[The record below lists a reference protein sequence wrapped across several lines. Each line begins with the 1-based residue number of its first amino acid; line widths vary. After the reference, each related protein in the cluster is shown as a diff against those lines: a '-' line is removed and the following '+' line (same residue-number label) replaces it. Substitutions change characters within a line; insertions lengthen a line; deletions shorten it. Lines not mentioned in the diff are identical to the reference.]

1 MNAHAVSSRQ
11 AVIEFVVSAGNRSM
25 VIGAAALAL
34 TMPVFAQNAEM
45 QQKLAAVKQ
54 SLVQNKQKLQKY
66 QWYETTQLNLKGDDK
81 PATQNLCQYTPDGTV
96 LKTPIGPP
104 PPPPSGGRLKQKVIA
119 NKKAEMQD
127 YMGDVKGLL
136 SLYVPPN
143 PQKME
148 LAYQAGHFFLNPV
161 GGRMNLVFTDYAQPG
176 DKMSITFDP
185 ASKKITA
192 MNVSTYMGEAK
203 DIVTLDVL
211 MSSLPDG
218 TNFVL
223 KTVLNA
229 TAKKLVVTTT
239 NSNYQKVGG
248 I

>member
-1 MNAHAVSSRQ
+1 MNARTVCRRQ
-11 AVIEFVVSAGNRSM
+11 AVVEFVLSASNRSM
-25 VIGAAALAL
+25 MISAAALAL
-34 TMPVFAQNAEM
+34 TLPVFAQNAEM

-54 SLVQNKQKLQKY
+54 SLVLNKQKLQKY

-81 PATQNLCQYTPDGTV
+81 PATQNLCQYAPDGTV

-104 PPPPSGGRLKQKVIA
+104 PPPPSGGRLKQKIVA

-161 GGRMNLVFTDYAQPG
+161 GGKMNLVFTDYAQPG

-248 I
+248 L